1 MRRADKV
8 EGDALVHPQRSGGPA
23 VFIVSILLFVGGM
36 FVLGISFSLA
46 ELQALDFVV
55 GVLMVVVGLA
65 IPLHLGSA
73 TRRDTWNS

>member
-1 MRRADKV
+1 V
-8 EGDALVHPQRSGGPA
+8 EDDALVHPQRSGGPA

-46 ELQALDFVV
+46 ELQALVFVV